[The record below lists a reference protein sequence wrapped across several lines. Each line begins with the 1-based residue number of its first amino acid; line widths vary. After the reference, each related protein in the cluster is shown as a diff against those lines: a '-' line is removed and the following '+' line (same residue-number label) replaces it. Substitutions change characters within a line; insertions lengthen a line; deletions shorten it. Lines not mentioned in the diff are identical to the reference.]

1 MPGRKLHPQSLY
13 RSTGENQH
21 VHDTAARATPKVRR
35 GASHSTVEEERT
47 EVDPDD
53 LLSVLEDDIGRR
65 VLEQIAEEAKPA
77 RALVDAVDASRATV
91 YRRLSNLEDAGL
103 VETSMQ
109 YDEDGHHRKVF
120 QATLER
126 ITLELDGG
134 DLRALVST
142 SADAAGGGGRPT
154 PR

>member
-1 MPGRKLHPQSLY
+1 MPGRNLHPQSLY
-13 RSTGENQH
+13 RSTEGNQH
-21 VHDTAARATPKVRR
+21 VHDRAARATPKVRR
-35 GASHSTVEEERT
+35 GASQSQIDT
-47 EVDPDD
+47 EPDEVNPDD
-53 LLSVLEDDIGRR
+53 LLGVLEDDVGRS
-65 VLEQIAEEAKPA
+65 VLEQVAEDAKPA

-91 YRRLSNLEDAGL
+91 YRRLGKLEDAGL

-120 QATLER
+120 EATLER

-142 SADAAGGGGRPT
+142 TTGSGNGSET
-154 PR
+154 PNPR

>member
-13 RSTGENQH
+13 RSTEGNQH
-21 VHDTAARATPKVRR
+21 VHDRAARATPKVRR
-35 GASHSTVEEERT
+35 RASQSQVDREEPS

-53 LLSVLEDDIGRR
+53 LLSVLEDDVGRR
-65 VLEQIAEEAKPA
+65 VLEHVAEEAKPA

-91 YRRLSNLEDAGL
+91 YRRLGNLEDAGL

-120 QATLER
+120 EATLER
-126 ITLELDGG
+126 VTLELQGG

-142 SADAAGGGGRPT
+142 NGSAAGGSPT

>member
-1 MPGRKLHPQSLY
+1 MPGRNLHPQSLY
-13 RSTGENQH
+13 RSTEGNQH
-21 VHDTAARATPKVRR
+21 VHDRAARATPKVRR
-35 GASHSTVEEERT
+35 GASQSQIDDEPD
-47 EVDPDD
+47 EVNPED
-53 LLSVLEDDIGRR
+53 LLGVLEDDVGRT
-65 VLEQIAEEAKPA
+65 VLEHVAEEAKPA

-91 YRRLSNLEDAGL
+91 YRRLGNLEDAGL

-120 QATLER
+120 EATLER

-142 SADAAGGGGRPT
+142 SGSGAGTGT
-154 PR
+154 PRPR